1 MHKKGASWAP
11 FTSDGDGR
19 LDAGMG
25 VVTLYLEILELV
37 IEDRVRLALDH
48 QSWQRTRLTRELQC
62 SLLHVVGVE
71 VHIAAGPDKVAHF
84 QTTLLGHHMG
94 QQSIAGNV
102 ERQAEKIYA
111 TQKLHKTPLTLN
123 LAPQNLLCKTK
134 TAHFGGYDP
143 LLRGGHCAKSAGT
156 APKRRKDRSHAPILR
171 DLETI

>member
-1 MHKKGASWAP
+1 ML
-11 FTSDGDGR
+11 SDGDGR

-25 VVTLYLEILELV
+25 VITLDLEILELV
-37 IEDRVRLALDH
+37 IEDGVRFALDH
-48 QSWQRTRLTRELQC
+48 QGRQRARLAGELQR
-62 SLLHVVGVE
+62 SLLHVVGVKMHITASPDE
-71 VHIAAGPDKVAHF
+71 VTHF
-84 QTTLLGHHMG
+84 QIALLGHHMG
-94 QQSIAGNV
+94 QQGVAGDV

-123 LAPQNLLCKTK
+123 LAPKNLLCKTK

>member
-1 MHKKGASWAP
+1 ML
-11 FTSDGDGR
+11 SDGDGR

-25 VVTLYLEILELV
+25 VITLDLEILELV
-37 IEDRVRLALDH
+37 VEDGVRFALDH
-48 QSWQRTRLTRELQC
+48 QGRQRTRLAGELQR
-62 SLLHVVGVE
+62 SLLHVIGVE
-71 VHIAAGPDKVAHF
+71 VHITTGPDEVTHF
-84 QTTLLGHHMG
+84 QIALLGHHVG
-94 QQSIAGNV
+94 QQGVAGDV
-102 ERQAEKIYA
+102 ERQAEKFYA

>member
-1 MHKKGASWAP
+1 MADAG
-11 FTSDGDGR
+11 SDGDRG
-19 LDAGMG
+19 LDTRMG
-25 VVTLYLEILELV
+25 IIALDLEVLEPVV
-37 IEDRVRLALDH
+37 EDGVRLALDH
-48 QSWQRTRLTRELQC
+48 QLRQGTRLAGELQRR
-62 SLLHVVGVE
+62 LLHVVGVE
-71 VHIAAGPDKVAHF
+71 VHIATGPDEIAHG
-84 QTTLLGHHMG
+84 QIALLGHHVG
-94 QQSIAGNV
+94 QQCVARDV
-102 ERQAEKIYA
+102 EWQTEEVYA

>member
-1 MHKKGASWAP
+1 
-11 FTSDGDGR
+11 
-19 LDAGMG
+19 MG
-25 VVTLYLEILELV
+25 VIPQDVEILEPIV
-37 IEDRVRLALDH
+37 EDGIGLSLDR
-48 QSWQRTRLTRELQC
+48 QPRQGPRLTRELQR
-62 SLLHVVGVE
+62 SLLHMVGVE
-71 VHIAAGPDKVAHF
+71 VYITTGPDEVAHF
-84 QTTLLGHHMG
+84 QVTLLSHHVS
-94 QQSIAGNV
+94 QQSIAGDV
-102 ERQAEKIYA
+102 ERQAEEFYA